1 MFTFGVFL
9 FVWLLQTVLQTVPE
23 LDLQQITVLGF
34 IAPFLTQVIKL
45 VFNVVLKK
53 QISKVYVTGIVFAVS
68 LVLGYFWSGVE
79 LVFTGDLL
87 ADATMLVTVASGILG
102 VATLVY
108 NVILEK
114 ILEGVG
120 ALKVFT
126 QSGVLK
132 SLGVK

>member
-23 LDLQQITVLGF
+23 LDLQQIAVLGF